1 MRSMQDMARRIAQN
15 YRDAKIEIEVE
26 DYVAKFKPFMMD
38 VVFEWCKGASFSEV
52 CKMTDLFEGK
62 YSGDLNTRHS
72 NNGIFRKLN
81 ILMSIDGALT

>member
-1 MRSMQDMARRIAQN
+1 MQDMARRIAQN
-15 YRDAKIEIEVE
+15 SRDAKIEIEVE

-62 YSGDLNTRHS
+62 CSGDLNTGHS
-72 NNGIFRKLN
+72 VVCCCYPNNTCVL
-81 ILMSIDGALT
+81 